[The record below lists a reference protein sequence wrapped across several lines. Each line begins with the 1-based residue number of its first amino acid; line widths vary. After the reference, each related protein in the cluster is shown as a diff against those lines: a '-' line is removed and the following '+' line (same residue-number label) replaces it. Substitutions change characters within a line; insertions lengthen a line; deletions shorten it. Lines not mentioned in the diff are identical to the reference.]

1 MRNAVSLNT
10 IWVITMLLNNG
21 DTYEVDQADIIQWE
35 KTYPAINVYQELNA
49 MESWLDA
56 NPTRRKTPK
65 GIKRFI
71 NSWLARAQDKG
82 GSPTVRAKTDSIRNR
97 NIEDSLADVSWIG
110 NVEAKN
116 RAINFFMGKYGF
128 YWDGERK
135 NG

>member
-1 MRNAVSLNT
+1 
-10 IWVITMLLNNG
+10 MLLNNG
-21 DTYEVDQADIIQWE
+21 DTYTPEDADVIAWE
-35 KTYPAINVYQELNA
+35 KAYPAINVYQELNA

-65 GIKRFI
+65 GIKRFV

-82 GSPTVRAKTDSIRNR
+82 GSPHVKSKTHSIRNR
-97 NIEDSLADVSWIG
+97 NIEDSLADVSWVQ

-116 RAINFFMGKYGF
+116 RAINYFMGKYGF

-135 NG
+135 HG

>member
-1 MRNAVSLNT
+1 
-10 IWVITMLLNNG
+10 MLLNTG
-21 DTYEVDQADIIQWE
+21 DTYTPDDADVIQWE
-35 KTYPAINVYQELNA
+35 KAYPAINVYQELNA

-65 GIKRFI
+65 GIKRFV

-82 GSPTVRAKTDSIRNR
+82 GSPHVKSKTHSIRNR
-97 NIEDSLADVSWIG
+97 NIEDSLADVSWIA

-116 RAINFFMGKYGF
+116 RAINHFMGKYGF

-135 NG
+135 HG

>member
-1 MRNAVSLNT
+1 MSLNT

-21 DTYEVDQADIIQWE
+21 DTYEADQADIIQWE

-71 NSWLARAQDKG
+71 NSWLGRAQDKG

>member
-1 MRNAVSLNT
+1 
-10 IWVITMLLNNG
+10 MLLNNG
-21 DTYEVDQADIIQWE
+21 DTYTPEQADIIQWE

-65 GIKRFI
+65 GIKRFV

-82 GSPTVRAKTDSIRNR
+82 GSPHVKSKTNSIRSR
-97 NIEDSLADVSWIG
+97 NIEDSLADVSWVQ

-116 RAINFFMGKYGF
+116 RAINYFMGKYGF